1 MSAEGEFDENV
12 DDGGMAAP
20 GAPTP
25 LSVLEVAIRSF
36 ATVCDC
42 LANPTLGHQWTYEA
56 RHPADRGRRLQHC
69 RVGSI
74 HTEADAG
81 TNQGYFRSQG
91 QQDPGRR

>member
-25 LSVLEVAIRSF
+25 LSVLEVVIRFF
-36 ATVCDC
+36 ATVYDY
-42 LANPTLGHQWTYEA
+42 LANPSLGRQWSHEA

-69 RVGSI
+69 RVGGI

-81 TNQGYFRSQG
+81 TDQGYFRSQG
-91 QQDPGRR
+91 QQDSG